1 MASRDDGERAS
12 VELYWIP
19 LGAGGHVVRLSGRL
33 WERTGALIHGRR
45 ADDLYHSALVIHLD
59 GSRFVIEQTP
69 ALAAPGDGRGVVVQ
83 GPVGVKVAGRFRL
96 FRYEVRRWKEGT
108 IPDLAYAVGA
118 PIVVTGDPARASRIL
133 ELVPSVPPLVWGR
146 DERRTG
152 DMWNSNS
159 VISWLLGRAGIDV
172 ASIRPPARGRAP
184 GWDAGIAVAGR
195 ARNSAGI

>member
-1 MASRDDGERAS
+1 MASRDDGERDS

-69 ALAAPGDGRGVVVQ
+69 ALAAPEDRRGVVVQ

-159 VISWLLGRAGIDV
+159 VISWLLVRAGIDV
-172 ASIRPPARGRAP
+172 AGIRPPARGRAP
-184 GWDAGIAVAGR
+184 GWDAGIAVAGC
-195 ARNSAGI
+195 ARSSAGL